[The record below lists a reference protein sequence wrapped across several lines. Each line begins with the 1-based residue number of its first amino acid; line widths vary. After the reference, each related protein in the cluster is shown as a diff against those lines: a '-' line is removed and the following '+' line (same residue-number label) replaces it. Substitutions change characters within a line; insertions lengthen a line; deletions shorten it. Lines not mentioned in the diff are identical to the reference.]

1 MLLEEPF
8 DNKIALFLKSPPPFT
23 ETLPTN
29 KFQCSTYFLH
39 NILITLS
46 LLLGTLDYLRN
57 QTFSQNM
64 GLVLQYGK

>member
-29 KFQCSTYFLH
+29 KFQFSTYFLH
-39 NILITLS
+39 IFITLS

-57 QTFSQNM
+57 QTFPPKR
-64 GLVLQYGK
+64 GLVQQYGK